1 MHLRVTMGKK
11 QHEARIFVRNTK
23 KLVRKTKAGKVK
35 KKKKEAASLYC
46 ELCDKTFATKWTKR
60 KHDIGYHSENNT
72 PLSKPRCFMCAENFS
87 DQKDLVKHYFSSHDT
102 PTDYVLKNSALK
114 NSFSQYNKN
123 FNAEVDVFN
132 ESANPLAIICDSKH
146 HDEIKSVLNKHL
158 QTCSPS
164 FKASLCINGLFERV
178 GDEGGSAISLPF
190 RSEMSLITPK
200 TDMTSQIHQ
209 WMKSL
214 GKQNIFARL
223 SQSFIF

>member
-1 MHLRVTMGKK
+1 MGKK